1 MSVFEVGRTI
11 SESTGGKSIS
21 GNRFFFTDDS
31 YCELGLQRGT
41 AYNVRV
47 RFKGATSGYF
57 KLTMIGHRGYAP
69 NAMANSP
76 FCYIVEA
83 LPQYMGVRSSFNATY
98 QNITTKSFE
107 DGIEAQHLMG
117 TALNAGD
124 LYPTVSCFQYTD
136 YTEIILRVMNQSNTL
151 ESSDNRSNIVD
162 TTATDHSAALTKH
175 YAGNED
181 TTVAGQAGE
190 MGGDAI
196 FFTAYIEGYSYDNP
210 VYGRIGYGEDEAIF
224 TSFNRI
230 YGGRGIVCGGG
241 NPGGRLDEIDYVA
254 IGVLGNGVD
263 FGNLTQ
269 GRQAVVGMT
278 DGSRGIFSAGYGD
291 ANVDTMDYITFGTLG
306 NAKDWGEVSQ
316 AQQGVSGISDGSR
329 AVLGGLGP
337 PPDATS
343 YHGMDFV
350 NIQTR
355 ANPQDFGEQYISAQQ
370 AAGTSNGSRGIITGG
385 QGNPVGRNSVLQYFS
400 IGTLGNTIEF
410 GNISAIRYD
419 HAATSD
425 GSIGMSVGGFGPSAP
440 SDPEMDYFNISHLG
454 NAVDFG
460 DLLAE
465 ASYGVTAT
473 SDGCRGLLF
482 SDASS
487 TNVIQHFTITTRGN
501 GVDFGDMQ
509 SSARYRGSSSGD

>member
-69 NAMANSP
+69 NAMGNSP

-190 MGGDAI
+190 LGGDAI
-196 FFTAYIEGYSYDNP
+196 FFTAYIEGYSYNTP
-210 VYGRIGYGEDEAIF
+210 VYGRIGYGEDEQ
-224 TSFNRI
+224 
-230 YGGRGIVCGGG
+230 
-241 NPGGRLDEIDYVA
+241 L
-254 IGVLGNGVD
+254 
-263 FGNLTQ
+263 
-269 GRQAVVGMT
+269 
-278 DGSRGIFSAGYGD
+278 
-291 ANVDTMDYITFGTLG
+291 
-306 NAKDWGEVSQ
+306 
-316 AQQGVSGISDGSR
+316 
-329 AVLGGLGP
+329 P
-337 PPDATS
+337 PPAND
-343 YHGMDFV
+343 GGPWP
-350 NIQTR
+350 R
-355 ANPQDFGEQYISAQQ
+355 A
-370 AAGTSNGSRGIITGG
+370 
-385 QGNPVGRNSVLQYFS
+385 
-400 IGTLGNTIEF
+400 
-410 GNISAIRYD
+410 
-419 HAATSD
+419 
-425 GSIGMSVGGFGPSAP
+425 
-440 SDPEMDYFNISHLG
+440 
-454 NAVDFG
+454 
-460 DLLAE
+460 
-465 ASYGVTAT
+465 
-473 SDGCRGLLF
+473 
-482 SDASS
+482 
-487 TNVIQHFTITTRGN
+487 
-501 GVDFGDMQ
+501 
-509 SSARYRGSSSGD
+509 